1 MPIRCCRHLN
11 GCPSELSRVLK
22 KLTWY
27 ADKVRLPY
35 HPPTHSQLPFAP
47 TNIGASKRLTLDWVR
62 VSLKSKSWNWLG
74 RFATAARLPILLCAH
89 YSKESRK
96 KKQVTAL
103 VVTATPPA
111 LLRVVLEHL
120 HALRRTRA
128 A

>member
-1 MPIRCCRHLN
+1 MI
-11 GCPSELSRVLK
+11 
-22 KLTWY
+22 
-27 ADKVRLPY
+27 RLPY
-35 HPPTHSQLPFAP
+35 HPPTHSRLPFARQMSGRAKGSHP
-47 TNIGASKRLTLDWVR
+47 RLGACQSEKQELGLARSLCDSGSITNIIVRPLFKRVE
-62 VSLKSKSWNWLG
+62 K
-74 RFATAARLPILLCAH
+74 
-89 YSKESRK
+89 K